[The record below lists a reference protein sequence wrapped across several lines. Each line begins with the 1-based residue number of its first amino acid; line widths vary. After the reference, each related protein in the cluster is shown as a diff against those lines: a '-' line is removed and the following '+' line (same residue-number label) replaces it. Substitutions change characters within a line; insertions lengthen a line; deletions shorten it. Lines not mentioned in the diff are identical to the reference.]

1 MARLYNGAFVLI
13 NVSTAI
19 EAQVKGIVHEY
30 LQQPFEGREEEQ
42 RQLDEFV
49 QNNSKGVLLVSN
61 QCGGLLRRWRRLW
74 EWRDE
79 RWGCRGF

>member
-61 QCGGLLRRWRRLW
+61 QCGGLLRRWR
-74 EWRDE
+74 
-79 RWGCRGF
+79 